1 MDEQLKSNLKL
12 ISFIFFL
19 ILCIWLIKML
29 FPVITLLII
38 ALLIVYLLA
47 PLVNFLA
54 NFHIPQPVAAVLVFI
69 LFILLILLL
78 FYLIPPV
85 IFREIRQLASYIA
98 TDFRQ
103 YIALFFAEMEQLD
116 LLYELDLSQTI
127 TSAIISAIESI
138 PFFLIRWLNRVSTFN
153 IPFLSELWS
162 LAGLFFLV
170 FFLLLDLDRI
180 KATIVKLFPPGYH
193 NEVLHVISVIDAKV
207 GAYLRG
213 NVVRC
218 SLVGIITGVGLSILG
233 MPFAILLGIT
243 AGLLNIIHN
252 IGPFLAAIPAV
263 LLSLTPGTP
272 HPLLIIVLYLIIQ
285 TIDPF
290 VLTPLLLGK
299 AVDLRPIT
307 VVVAVLCGAT
317 LMGVLGLILAI
328 PVTAIAKVLL
338 NHYYVKNLGIEIVEE
353 APLEET
359 AENKKKILD
368 ST

>member
-12 ISFIFFL
+12 VFIIFFFL
-19 ILCIWLIKML
+19 AVFWLLIKL
-29 FPVITLLII
+29 LPVITLIII

-47 PLVNFLA
+47 PLVNFLVA
-54 NFHIPQPVAAVLVFI
+54 FHIPQPVSAVLVFI
-69 LFILLILLL
+69 LFIMLILLL
-78 FYLIPPV
+78 FYLIPPM
-85 IFREIRQLASYIA
+85 IFQEIRQLASYIS
-98 TDFRQ
+98 TDFR
-103 YIALFFAEMEQLD
+103 YYTTIFFSQLEELD
-116 LLYELDLSQTI
+116 LLYELDLSQTV
-127 TSAIISAIESI
+127 TSAIISFIEAI
-138 PFFLIRWLNRVSTFN
+138 PFFLISWLNRFATFD

-162 LAGLFFLV
+162 LAGLIFLV
-170 FFLLLDLDRI
+170 FFLLLDLELI
-180 KATIVKLFPPGYH
+180 KSTIVKLFPPGYQS
-193 NEVLHVISVIDAKV
+193 EALHVISVIDAKV

-218 SLVGIITGVGLSILG
+218 SLVGVITGVGLSLLG

-272 HPLLIIVLYLIIQ
+272 HPFLIIGLYLIIQ

-290 VLTPLLLGK
+290 ILTPVLLGK

-307 VVVAVLCGAT
+307 VVVAVLCGAS

-338 NHYYVKNLGIEIVEE
+338 NHYYVKRMGIEIVEE
-353 APLEET
+353 APLKKSST
-359 AENKKKILD
+359 IKKKLLG
-368 ST
+368 SP